1 MNDHKN
7 KFIYKFQL
15 LSNMI
20 NSQGQK
26 NFLTNS

>member
-7 KFIYKFQL
+7 KFKYKFQL

-26 NFLTNS
+26 NFLKY